1 MTMLTSA
8 MPGAMRAT
16 LGQLGHGLLLTL
28 AMTGLAFTGALVLGV
43 LLAVCRISPVPPL
56 RALGTAYVTV
66 FRNVPLLVL
75 LVLSVFGLPDVG
87 LLFSLFLTVTA
98 TMALY
103 WAAFICEVLRA
114 GIRTVPLGQAEA
126 ARALGLTSGQCI
138 RQVILPQALRSMV
151 QPLASVFIALA
162 LSTSLAA
169 AVGVAELTG
178 QTEFATLRYDNPLT
192 GFAASTVVY
201 VLITLSIGL
210 LAGRVERRVAV
221 RR

>member
-1 MTMLTSA
+1 MTVLPA
-8 MPGAMRAT
+8 GLHET
-16 LGQLGHGLLLTL
+16 LGPLGHGLQLTL
-28 AMTGLAFTGALVLGV
+28 AMTAIAFTGALGLGV

-75 LVLSVFGLPDVG
+75 LVLFVFGLPDVG
-87 LLFSLFLTVTA
+87 LLFSLFATVTL

-126 ARALGLTSGQCI
+126 ARALGLTATQSI
-138 RQVILPQALRSMV
+138 RHIILPQALRSMV
-151 QPLASVFIALA
+151 QPLANVFIAVA

-169 AVGVAELTG
+169 AVGVAEMTG
-178 QTEFATLRYDNPLT
+178 QAQFVTLKYDQPLT
-192 GFAASTVVY
+192 SFAATTVVY
-201 VLITLSIGL
+201 VLITLTSGL
-210 LAGRVERRVAV
+210 IAGRIERKVAI

>member
-1 MTMLTSA
+1 MPRELT
-8 MPGAMRAT
+8 AT

-28 AMTGLAFTGALVLGV
+28 AMTALAFTGALLLGV
-43 LLAVCRISPVPPL
+43 LLALCRISPVPPL
-56 RALGTAYVTV
+56 RAVGTAYVTL

-75 LVLSVFGLPDVG
+75 LVLFVFGLPDVG

-103 WAAFICEVLRA
+103 WAAFVCEVLRA

-126 ARALGLTSGQCI
+126 ARALGMTAAQCI
-138 RQVILPQALRSMV
+138 RCVILPQALRSMV
-151 QPLASVFIALA
+151 QPLANVFIGLA

-178 QTEFATLRYDNPLT
+178 QTEFATLKYDDPLT
-192 GFAASTVVY
+192 GFAATTVVY

-210 LAGRVERRVAV
+210 LAGRIERRVAI